1 MTRVDLQPPADAGSI
16 ELLERSDLLGVLERA
31 LASAKRGR
39 GDMIMLAG
47 EAGAGKTS
55 LLRHFLAGRAGVRVL
70 WGACERLF
78 NPRALGPFLDIFET
92 LGIELTR
99 VSPHRRAPH
108 DCVAALVAELPRK
121 APTVLVLEDLHWADE
136 GTLDVVKLLA
146 RRIESLPA
154 LALVSFRDDQLAPA
168 DPLRMVLGELSGS
181 TRVERLRIP
190 RLSLEAVR
198 ALAEPHGVDA
208 QRLFEKTAGNPFF
221 VTEAL
226 AAPESAIPDT
236 VRDAVLAR
244 AAPLAPAAR
253 RLLEAAAVV
262 PAKIELWLLEAVA
275 EEDWAHL
282 DDCLATG
289 MLRHEDGTVSFR
301 HELARLAIEEAI
313 APHRR
318 LPLHRSVLAALS
330 GGERTGVDPARLVYH
345 AGEAGDVEAVL
356 RYAPAAGERAADLC
370 AHRLAAQ
377 HFGRALEHG
386 ALLPPEQRARMYERH
401 AYECYL
407 TGQVNEAIEAR
418 RAALALY
425 QAQGNRVREGDNHR
439 WLSRLLWF
447 NGDRE
452 GAMREARRA
461 VEMLEAGPAGRELA
475 MAYSTQAQMSM
486 LASDSESAILSG
498 QRAIELA
505 ERLRETETLVHALNN
520 VGAAELHR
528 SRRREGGAM
537 LERSLAIAHDAE
549 LEEHVARAY
558 TNLGAGSVRI
568 RDLATADRNLAAGVA
583 YCQEHDLDAWW
594 LYMTG
599 WMAYSHLIQG
609 RWDMAVD
616 HALAVLRHEDTAV
629 ASRITP
635 LFVLGLVR
643 ARRGEPGTWPALDEA
658 LELARGTQ
666 ELQRLGPVAA
676 ARAEARLLEGRA
688 DDVASETDAA
698 LSLAL
703 ERSDRWIAGE
713 LCTWRRRAGI
723 VDTVAPG
730 SLPSPY
736 SLELTGEWAA
746 AARAWEKIGCPYEAA
761 LARAESGDAARKRE
775 ALAALQRLGALP
787 AARAIAQRL
796 REQGITGVGRGPR
809 RSTIEHP
816 AQLTSRQVEIL
827 ALLGDRLTNAEIAE
841 RLYISPKTVDHHVSA
856 ILGKLGVH
864 SRRAAA
870 AEAARL
876 GVLT

>member
-1 MTRVDLQPPADAGSI
+1 
-16 ELLERSDLLGVLERA
+16 
-31 LASAKRGR
+31 
-39 GDMIMLAG
+39 
-47 EAGAGKTS
+47 
-55 LLRHFLAGRAGVRVL
+55 
-70 WGACERLF
+70 
-78 NPRALGPFLDIFET
+78 
-92 LGIELTR
+92 
-99 VSPHRRAPH
+99 
-108 DCVAALVAELPRK
+108 
-121 APTVLVLEDLHWADE
+121 
-136 GTLDVVKLLA
+136 
-146 RRIESLPA
+146 
-154 LALVSFRDDQLAPA
+154 
-168 DPLRMVLGELSGS
+168 
-181 TRVERLRIP
+181 
-190 RLSLEAVR
+190 
-198 ALAEPHGVDA
+198 
-208 QRLFEKTAGNPFF
+208 
-221 VTEAL
+221 
-226 AAPESAIPDT
+226 
-236 VRDAVLAR
+236 
-244 AAPLAPAAR
+244 
-253 RLLEAAAVV
+253 
-262 PAKIELWLLEAVA
+262 
-275 EEDWAHL
+275 
-282 DDCLATG
+282 
-289 MLRHEDGTVSFR
+289 
-301 HELARLAIEEAI
+301 
-313 APHRR
+313 
-318 LPLHRSVLAALS
+318 
-330 GGERTGVDPARLVYH
+330 
-345 AGEAGDVEAVL
+345 
-356 RYAPAAGERAADLC
+356 
-370 AHRLAAQ
+370 
-377 HFGRALEHG
+377 
-386 ALLPPEQRARMYERH
+386 MYERH

-537 LERSLAIAHDAE
+537 LERSLAIAHNAE

-616 HALAVLRHEDTAV
+616 HALAVLRREDTAV
-629 ASRITP
+629 AS
-635 LFVLGLVR
+635 
-643 ARRGEPGTWPALDEA
+643 
-658 LELARGTQ
+658 
-666 ELQRLGPVAA
+666 
-676 ARAEARLLEGRA
+676 
-688 DDVASETDAA
+688 
-698 LSLAL
+698 
-703 ERSDRWIAGE
+703 
-713 LCTWRRRAGI
+713 
-723 VDTVAPG
+723 
-730 SLPSPY
+730 
-736 SLELTGEWAA
+736 GEWAA

-761 LARAESGDAARKRE
+761 LARAESGVAARKRE

-816 AQLTSRQVEIL
+816 AQLTSRQVELL